1 MHLSDRFLALAQQH
15 LNALTSDGAAERLA
29 LYLTE
34 RQEGA
39 TPSLTLIALHALAAQ
54 NMLNSRFFDN

>member
-15 LNALTSDGAAERLA
+15 LNALTTDGAADRLA

-39 TPSLTLIALHALAAQ
+39 TPSLHPRRPVPPG
-54 NMLNSRFFDN
+54 SRPS